1 MSRPSEQE
9 IEAALNLVSAG
20 REASSLAAFMRAM
33 NLLRIAVLPRPV
45 WPAKEVAACLSTDG
59 KQFDPSNLSDLRGL
73 PEPAQKLPR
82 PTVTHPEKTM
92 SLWFVDEI
100 EEFAA
105 RRRAER
111 GGT

>member
-1 MSRPSEQE
+1 VSRPSEAE
-9 IEAALNLVSAG
+9 IRVALDDVSEGASPWALRTLRAATK
-20 REASSLAAFMRAM
+20 
-33 NLLRIAVLPRPV
+33 PRPV
-45 WPAKEVAACLSTDG
+45 WPAKEAAACLG
-59 KQFDPSNLSDLRGL
+59 VDPSNLGDLRGM
-73 PEPAQKLPR
+73 PAPAQVLPR
-82 PTVTHPEKTM
+82 PSVTHPEKTM

>member
-1 MSRPSEQE
+1 MLNGLMPARSSQR
-9 IEAALNLVSAG
+9 AAVRIL
-20 REASSLAAFMRAM
+20 REA
-33 NLLRIAVLPRPV
+33 VKPRPV
-45 WPAKEVAACLSTDG
+45 WPAKEAAACLG
-59 KQFDPSNLSDLRGL
+59 VDPSNLGDLRGL

-92 SLWFVDEI
+92 SLWYVDEI

>member
-1 MSRPSEQE
+1 MSRPSERQISE
-9 IEAALNLVSAG
+9 ALRVLNQYQIETASNRRRALRVIA
-20 REASSLAAFMRAM
+20 EA
-33 NLLRIAVLPRPV
+33 VKPRPV
-45 WPAKEVAACLSTDG
+45 WPAKEAAACLG
-59 KQFDPSNLSDLRGL
+59 VDPSNLGDLRGL

-82 PTVTHPEKTM
+82 PAKGLPDKTM

>member
-1 MSRPSEQE
+1 VSRPSELQ
-9 IEAALNLVSAG
+9 V
-20 REASSLAAFMRAM
+20 SLALDVLNAACRA
-33 NLLRIAVLPRPV
+33 LPEQERALKVLRRALKPRPV
-45 WPAKEVAACLSTDG
+45 WPAKEAAACLG
-59 KQFDPSNLSDLRGL
+59 VDPSNLGDLRGM
-73 PEPAQKLPR
+73 PAPAQKLAR
-82 PTVTHPEKTM
+82 PAAGLPNKTM